1 VSGAPLLAHGLL
13 FDLDG
18 VLVDSTPAVER
29 VWRAWAIKHG
39 FDPDATVTR
48 AHGRPSIETLRELLP
63 NGDYRAENRIVEQGE
78 IDDLEGVVA
87 MPGALALLTSLPP
100 DQWAVV
106 TSCTRPLAEAR
117 WGASGLPRPRQWI
130 TSSDIAHGK
139 PAPDAYL
146 AGAALLGLPPG
157 DCLVFEDAPAGVR
170 AGKAAGCRVV
180 AFTTMATPAT
190 LREAGADWI
199 TTGCSALRLTATA
212 PHLELT
218 LNAAVAG

>member
-1 VSGAPLLAHGLL
+1 ML
-13 FDLDG
+13 FRSL
-18 VLVDSTPAVER
+18 
-29 VWRAWAIKHG
+29 
-39 FDPDATVTR
+39 

-100 DQWAVV
+100 AQWAVV

-130 TSSDIAHGK
+130 TSSDIVHGK

-146 AGAALLGLPPG
+146 AGAALLGLSPG

-199 TTGCSALRLTATA
+199 TTGCSALRLVSSS
-212 PHLELT
+212 PRLELS
-218 LNAAVAG
+218 LNAAAAE

>member
-1 VSGAPLLAHGLL
+1 MSGAPLLAHGLL